1 MNISAVPN
9 SEQPNQHLP
18 DPAAAKSQIKLL
30 FISCGNKDG
39 LIRISKNF
47 HSYLKQNDVPHIWHV
62 DDNGHDPKH
71 WKNSL

>member
-1 MNISAVPN
+1 M
-9 SEQPNQHLP
+9 
-18 DPAAAKSQIKLL
+18 L

-47 HSYLKQNDVPHIWHV
+47 HSYLKQNDVPHFWHV